1 MDGRPDDLLEEPL
14 FLNGALIR
22 RWDEFA
28 RLARPDGAV
37 DDRVPGRGTAGSPA
51 GQGDVPVPRTPG
63 ALERM
68 ARPTD

>member
-14 FLNGALIR
+14 FVNGALVR

-37 DDRVPGRGTAGSPA
+37 A
-51 GQGDVPVPRTPG
+51 GDVPVPRTPG
-63 ALERM
+63 ALERV
-68 ARPTD
+68 AGPTD